1 MLVVRTS
8 EGRADPICQLVS
20 AQRTV
25 GFDHP
30 TLAVNPLGLYGVEPW
45 ALFGQQAADDP
56 HPGFATALFDLP
68 VMSGHPLSNLFGDV
82 PGGVVPDQHP
92 NLLARR
98 LELLAAP
105 PKEPRGYRAH
115 GTTVHEAH
123 PHLLKLGHIK
133 PVAGDG
139 LGIGVVL
146 GDRLFD
152 EAHRRF
158 ARIAPAVEGR
168 PRQAAEPSLVQKSY
182 RPLGM
187 SRRQANQSVASE
199 ASLFFLRTRGRGWLS
214 TAWPAPSALR
224 GAPEWPGW
232 SPRSLAAS
240 SSPPRSSLRQRD
252 PTSTGS
258 YPFRIHGDPDETSP
272 AKPRP
277 PPDRRPDERCVGGA
291 IPAGVPL

>member
-1 MLVVRTS
+1 MLIVRTS
-8 EGRADPICQLVS
+8 EGRADPLGKLVG
-20 AQRTV
+20 AQQTV
-25 GFDHP
+25 GLYHLA
-30 TLAVNPLGLYGVEPW
+30 LAVNPLGLYGVEPW

-56 HPGFATALFDLP
+56 HPSCSALFDLP
-68 VMSGHPLSNLFGDV
+68 VMRGDPLSNLLGDV
-82 PGGVVPDQHP
+82 PGGVVPDQNP

-105 PKEPRGYRAH
+105 PKEPRGYRAY
-115 GTTVHEAH
+115 GTTVHETH
-123 PHLLKLGHIK
+123 PHLLELGHIK

-139 LGIGVVL
+139 LRIGVVL

-152 EAHRRF
+152 EAQRRF
-158 ARIAPAVEGR
+158 ARIAPAAKGW
-168 PRQAAEPSLVQKSY
+168 PRQAAEPGLVQETY

-187 SRRQANQSVASE
+187 SRRQANHSVA
-199 ASLFFLRTRGRGWLS
+199 APFFLRTRGRGWLS

-224 GAPEWPGW
+224 GAPEWHGW

-240 SSPPRSSLRQRD
+240 SSPPRSSPRQRD
-252 PTSTGS
+252 LTSTGS
-258 YPFRIHGDPDETSP
+258 YPCRIRGDPDEASP

-277 PPDRRPDERCVGGA
+277 PADRKPDERCAGGV